1 MLLAVEQPRLR
12 RSAGNLGQTHPGRLR
27 VQLALRQRRRR
38 HDPVGAEA
46 CGLFCAVT
54 VGQAARSCC
63 GRQCHHSGAVHPQ
76 NRAEVHQAWVVLVYA
91 NRSTES
97 VMFASTLADLLER
110 YPTRLEVIHWFES
123 DWRVPSR

>member
-1 MLLAVEQPRLR
+1 M
-12 RSAGNLGQTHPGRLR
+12 
-27 VQLALRQRRRR
+27 
-38 HDPVGAEA
+38 
-46 CGLFCAVT
+46 
-54 VGQAARSCC
+54 
-63 GRQCHHSGAVHPQ
+63 
-76 NRAEVHQAWVVLVYA
+76 LVYA